1 MVDQDADGKLDYP
14 EFEKLY
20 GVMKT
25 QGSLADDREDEL
37 VTKTRNM
44 RRTMK
49 YMLWAITGLVLF
61 LSASVAAN
69 FGVIF
74 AVVDGAK
81 DTQVGGSTNNM
92 QDRAG
97 NLVAVAEA
105 QVAVPLYALPA
116 LENDAVHQIK
126 SMQVTYH
133 DAALDS
139 KVQAHLMVAR
149 ANHFSPTHIELCSTS
164 ACTEPVLRVRDGEAH
179 LLDNGIERVV
189 CAAEASCSSV
199 QLDESEL
206 DGLLER
212 ADAALEAAG
221 VSPVDSRARQLHQR

>member
-1 MVDQDADGKLDYP
+1 MPEKRQESGLNRTKQRNSVKTVLDKAGAKTHEVGPEQLWRMVDQDADGKLDYP

-126 SMQVTYH
+126 SMQVT
-133 DAALDS
+133 D
-139 KVQAHLMVAR
+139 
-149 ANHFSPTHIELCSTS
+149 
-164 ACTEPVLRVRDGEAH
+164 
-179 LLDNGIERVV
+179 
-189 CAAEASCSSV
+189 
-199 QLDESEL
+199 
-206 DGLLER
+206 
-212 ADAALEAAG
+212 
-221 VSPVDSRARQLHQR
+221 